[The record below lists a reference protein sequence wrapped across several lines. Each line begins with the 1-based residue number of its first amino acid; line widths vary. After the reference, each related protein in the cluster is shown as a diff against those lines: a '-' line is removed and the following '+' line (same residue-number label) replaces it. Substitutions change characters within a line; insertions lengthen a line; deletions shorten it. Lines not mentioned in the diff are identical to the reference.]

1 VCFILKGGIG
11 VKKNKEVIRH
21 HIDGVESMQPRHRR
35 PGKLQRLMGR
45 IAFLGTVVFSYVRNN
60 IRRRVIPQL

>member
-1 VCFILKGGIG
+1 VEDNRVEKIKD
-11 VKKNKEVIRH
+11 KIRH
-21 HIDGVESMQPRHRR
+21 HRGSVEPMRPRHRR

-45 IAFLGTVVFSYVRNN
+45 IVFLGTVVFSYIRNN